1 MYRNSI
7 FNLVLIF
14 LLGSFLLACK
24 PLELGSNRAIQDL
37 PKHYNQVNDSSA
49 VNLLNWRTFFED
61 SVLVNLIETALK
73 NNYRLLSGAQK
84 IEIAQAELH
93 LNKGLLFPN
102 ISASIMPA
110 QRKFGLYTMDGA
122 GNASTFMTPGQIV
135 PTHLPDFFM
144 GFQTSWEA
152 DVWGKLRNRKKA
164 SVLKYMASKDGLNL
178 LNTQL
183 IAEVANAY
191 YGLLALD
198 TELDIV
204 RTASSIQKEAYEIIK
219 IQKEAAAA
227 TELAVK
233 QFEAQYLNSLALE
246 VDVKQQIIVQENFI
260 HALLGRYPQEMPRD
274 KALFLN
280 NKEQLLIS
288 GVPSDLLSN
297 RPDLREAALQ
307 VEAAKLNVKA
317 ANAAFYPSFAINGTV
332 GFQAFS
338 TQYLFLNPASF
349 AYALIGNLTAP
360 LINRSA
366 IKSQF
371 KIANANQLE
380 ALYNYQ
386 KAILDAYV
394 EVNNE
399 LAAIKNLAEIH
410 QHKSNEVNALVQATE
425 IAKDLYMTGSANYL
439 EVLIAQN
446 SSLKA
451 RIELVEVRKKQLQ
464 TRVNVYKA
472 LGGGWK

>member
-1 MYRNSI
+1 
-7 FNLVLIF
+7 
-14 LLGSFLLACK
+14 
-24 PLELGSNRAIQDL
+24 
-37 PKHYNQVNDSSA
+37 
-49 VNLLNWRTFFED
+49 
-61 SVLVNLIETALK
+61 
-73 NNYRLLSGAQK
+73 
-84 IEIAQAELH
+84 
-93 LNKGLLFPN
+93 
-102 ISASIMPA
+102 
-110 QRKFGLYTMDGA
+110 
-122 GNASTFMTPGQIV
+122 
-135 PTHLPDFFM
+135 
-144 GFQTSWEA
+144 
-152 DVWGKLRNRKKA
+152 
-164 SVLKYMASKDGLNL
+164 
-178 LNTQL
+178 
-183 IAEVANAY
+183 
-191 YGLLALD
+191 LALD

-288 GVPSDLLSN
+288 GVPSDLLKN

-371 KIANANQLE
+371 KVANANQLE